1 MAEVA
6 NSLSPDEASKKLTF
20 VPARGGIGEAVQN
33 QANTIVE
40 RMAQKAHASYRVL
53 YVPDQLS
60 GEVYASFM
68 KEPAIKEVI
77 SQIKSADMIIHGI
90 GDAMAMAERRNSSPE
105 MLKKLLDGNAVG
117 EAFGYYYDE
126 NGKVVHKV
134 LTVGIQLDDLSPE
147 KRVITV
153 AGGKTKAKAIR
164 SYMKGA
170 PSSTVLITDEA
181 AAQELIQGNYTP

>member
-1 MAEVA
+1 
-6 NSLSPDEASKKLTF
+6 
-20 VPARGGIGEAVQN
+20 
-33 QANTIVE
+33 
-40 RMAQKAHASYRVL
+40 
-53 YVPDQLS
+53 
-60 GEVYASFM
+60 
-68 KEPAIKEVI
+68 
-77 SQIKSADMIIHGI
+77 
-90 GDAMAMAERRNSSPE
+90 MAMAERRNSSPE